1 MEEDRYEC
9 AQKTLCNAKTS
20 ARSVLTVKFRSA
32 LTSAHER
39 EQSSSTDH
47 DDVVLRRCCQEVVA
61 GDMHLT

>member
-1 MEEDRYEC
+1 M
-9 AQKTLCNAKTS
+9 TLPDGGYGYDDLCLAMSHSNI
-20 ARSVLTVKFRSA
+20 LI
-32 LTSAHER
+32 SAHER